1 MLCTLPVQAAG
12 FEQTFKE
19 AQAAY
24 KTGKY
29 ADAAKLFVQTADLL
43 EKAKESAKAQMV
55 LGNAA
60 IAYMQAED
68 YTSAVKDDAGSAQI
82 AKSGDIQCLRSN
94 GGCLSRTGNLCAC
107 QCRLR

>member
-29 ADAAKLFVQTADLL
+29 ADAARLFVQTADLL
-43 EKAKESAKAQMV
+43 KKAKETAKAQMV
-55 LGNAA
+55 LA
-60 IAYMQAED
+60 MQPSP
-68 YTSAVKDDAGSAQI
+68 T
-82 AKSGDIQCLRSN
+82 
-94 GGCLSRTGNLCAC
+94 
-107 QCRLR
+107 CRLKITLLPSQFMKTF